1 VYRTYS
7 PLGEVAEHD
16 ILAKHD
22 WIPNMTSTE
31 LRTKFLEFFESKGH
45 LIYPSDSLVPDDPSL
60 LYTSAGMVQFKPY
73 FVGDRVPPAPRIVT
87 SQKCMRTDDIDEV
100 GDAVHHTFFEML
112 GNFSFGDYFKR
123 ESIIWAWEFL
133 TEVLGISPDNLW
145 TSIYLDDDE
154 AYDVWA
160 NEIKFPPERIVRLG
174 ADKNYWPA
182 NAPTRGP
189 NGPCGPCNEIFL
201 DVTPEKGVPEDA
213 AWAIAHDVNRFVEI
227 WNLVF
232 QQFDRQEDG
241 TLKPLPTKNID
252 TGMGLERTIAVL
264 NGTPTNYET
273 DLFLPILRGIE
284 EASGVKYGTN
294 EETDR
299 AFRVIADHIRSAVF
313 AIADGV
319 MPSNVGRGYVLR
331 RLIRNAVVKGRKLGL
346 TESFL
351 STLAPIVVEIMGGV
365 YPEISE
371 VQHWVEVIRGK
382 METTYVEMA
391 IETEEKGFHRTLESG
406 LQRLEDQI
414 RQAASSS
421 EKILDGRAAFMLYDT
436 YGFPLEITRE
446 IASESGISVDID
458 GFEAAMEE
466 QRRRGK
472 EGSVFGAVMVASG
485 DSVMRTLEDLFDA
498 TTFVGYEVTESCANV
513 YAIIVDGHVVPQAE
527 EGDRVEIVLDSSP
540 FYAES
545 GGQVGDTGTI
555 SAPRGLVEITNTR
568 KDSRF
573 HFHAGIVKSGLIFE
587 GDTVQ
592 AVVDKKRR
600 MAIARNHTATHLLHA
615 ALHEVLGEHALQKGS
630 VVEPGRLRFDFSHFQ
645 AVTPEEMRR
654 IEDHVNELVLAD
666 VQANTVVTNIDE
678 ARQMGATALFGEK
691 YGSEVRVVK
700 MGDVSVELCGGTHL
714 CHTSQVG
721 LFKLVSESS
730 IGAGIRRIEAVT
742 GEAAVRMVHEAED
755 QLRAVADA
763 LGSAPTETVASAQRT
778 VNALREAQREIGQM
792 KARGASEKA
801 GDLAESAREANG
813 VKYVTATLPTVDV
826 PTLRKLADVTTDK
839 LKSGMVVLAGVS
851 DGKVLFV
858 SKVTPDLVG
867 RGFHAGNTLR
877 EVAKIAGGGGGGRP
891 EFAQA
896 GGKDASK
903 VDEALAKAVEIIEAQ
918 AG

>member
-1 VYRTYS
+1 
-7 PLGEVAEHD
+7 
-16 ILAKHD
+16 
-22 WIPNMTSTE
+22 MTSTE
-31 LRTKFLEFFESKGH
+31 LRTKFLKFFESKGH
-45 LIYPSDSLVPDDPSL
+45 LICPSDSLVPDDPSL

-73 FVGDRVPPAPRIVT
+73 FVGDRVPPAVRIAT

-160 NEIKFPPERIVRLG
+160 NEIEFPPERIVRLG

-182 NAPTRGP
+182 NAPTKGP

-201 DVTPEKGVPEDA
+201 DVTPEKGVPEDP
-213 AWAIAHDVNRFVEI
+213 AWAIAHDTNRFVEI

-241 TLKPLPTKNID
+241 ALKPLPTKNID

-273 DLFLPILRGIE
+273 DLFLPLIE
-284 EASGVKYGTN
+284 QIERLSHVKYG
-294 EETDR
+294 EDMEQDK

-313 AIADGV
+313 AIADENGV
-319 MPSNVGRGYVLR
+319 MPSNVGRGYVVR
-331 RLIRNAVVKGRKLGL
+331 RLIRNAVVKGRKLRIGMRFLPYL
-346 TESFL
+346 TE
-351 STLAPIVVEIMGGV
+351 TVAEIMGEV
-365 YPEISE
+365 YPE
-371 VQHWVEVIRGK
+371 VEQRQG
-382 METTYVEMA
+382 YVA
-391 IETEEKGFHRTLESG
+391 QIVAGEEDKFRHTLESG

-414 RQAASSS
+414 EVAAASP
-421 EKILDGRAAFMLYDT
+421 EKALDGEAAFTLYDT
-436 YGFPLEITRE
+436 YGFPLELTKE
-446 IASESGISVDID
+446 IAAEKGIAVDMD

-466 QRRRGK
+466 QRRRAK
-472 EGSVFGAVMVASG
+472 ESSEFSKALFGGGGSVILELERTVEATRFIGHEEYVGDATVLTIVKGEELVASA
-485 DSVMRTLEDLFDA
+485 S
-498 TTFVGYEVTESCANV
+498 
-513 YAIIVDGHVVPQAE
+513 
-527 EGDRVEIVLDSSP
+527 EGDEVEIVLDVTP

-545 GGQVGDTGTI
+545 GGQVGDTG
-555 SAPRGLVEITNTR
+555 SITSDGAALEVIDTV
-568 KDSRF
+568 KASRF
-573 HFHAGIVKSGLIFE
+573 FFHKAKVSSGKLTV
-587 GDTVQ
+587 GDAVQ
-592 AVVDKKRR
+592 AQVDKKRR

-742 GEAAVRMVHEAED
+742 GEAALRLVHEAED
-755 QLRAVADA
+755 QLRAVAEA
-763 LGSAPTETVASAQRT
+763 LGSAPTEVVASAQRT
-778 VNALREAQREIGQM
+778 VNALREAQREIGRM
-792 KARGASEKA
+792 KAKGASEMA
-801 GDLAESAREANG
+801 GDLADSAREANG

-867 RGFHAGNTLR
+867 RGFHAGNTLC

-896 GGKDASK
+896 GGKDVSK
-903 VDEALAKAVEIIEAQ
+903 VDEALAKAVEIIRAQ